1 MEEFHTKFVHCP
13 GVPDKTGLAS
23 SRAAEVSLPLL
34 PNSGI
39 TSICYH
45 TWLMKSLG
53 PTWSLFLQ

>member
-39 TSICYH
+39 TAFA
-45 TWLMKSLG
+45 TTLG
-53 PTWSLFLQ
+53 L